1 MDKKRIPLSISF
13 ELLAAAI
20 QSLNLDELLVIREY
34 ISSALIEQVAEEAD
48 EDQLVSESGVDY
60 SLLQALLAGG
70 AWEEADEETAQL
82 MLEVSDQ
89 DELMLIDAAEN
100 FPISDLRIIDRLWV
114 KYSNG
119 RFGLSVQK
127 QIWQKAGQNV
137 EKFGEIVG
145 WLFQGN
151 WIQEKDI
158 KFTYEAPVG
167 HLPFVRSGLCYEDED
182 ESWSAGYFT
191 DSEGE
196 DQFVQ
201 TVDVESI
208 ESIEIWKVFANRLT
222 SESSA

>member
-1 MDKKRIPLSISF
+1 MEKKRIPLSISF

-20 QSLNLDELLVIREY
+20 QSLNLDQLLVIREY
-34 ISSALIEQVAEEAD
+34 ISALIEQLAEETD

-60 SLLQALLAGG
+60 SHLQALLAGG

-82 MLEVSDQ
+82 MLEASEQ

-127 QIWQKAGQNV
+127 QLWEEAGQNV

-151 WIQEKDI
+151 WIQQKDI

-167 HLPFVRSGLCYEDED
+167 HLPFVRSGLCYEF
-182 ESWSAGYFT
+182 ESWSAEYFT
-191 DSEGE
+191 DSEGGDE
-196 DQFVQ
+196 FVQ
-201 TVDVESI
+201 TVEPI
-208 ESIEIWKVFANRLT
+208 ESIEIWKVFANLLT
-222 SESSA
+222 NENSA